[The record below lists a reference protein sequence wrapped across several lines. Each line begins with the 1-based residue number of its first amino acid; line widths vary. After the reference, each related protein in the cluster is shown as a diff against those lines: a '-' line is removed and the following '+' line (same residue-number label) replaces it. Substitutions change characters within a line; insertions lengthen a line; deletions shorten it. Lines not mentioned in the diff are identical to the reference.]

1 MLVSV
6 SMSGQ
11 GYVSSALARYLI
23 EYFIDTSPVDARI
36 TLVQPL
42 GHLELDLVEGAPSA
56 FGNPAIGLE
65 LKPREILRVPSPR
78 VARSLLTQQ

>member
-1 MLVSV
+1 MRAEIMTKGGS
-6 SMSGQ
+6 
-11 GYVSSALARYLI
+11 
-23 EYFIDTSPVDARI
+23 
-36 TLVQPL
+36 
-42 GHLELDLVEGAPSA
+42 VEGAPSA